1 VDDIV
6 KQAMHKWPHVPDC
19 FGWLGL
25 DERGQWFMR
34 DDDAQAKGSFASGH
48 PGAKGA
54 RLTHSKLLAFIE
66 RNYEADAQG
75 RWYFQNGPQRV
86 FMELQATPWVWRLAA
101 DGAITSHTG
110 RDATFLQCLLDETGR
125 VHLNTDLG
133 LGLVHSMDVH
143 TVAQR
148 IEAAQWTVQEVRA
161 ADLPARFAF
170 VRSPQELWR
179 LNQVTA

>member
-1 VDDIV
+1 MDDIV
-6 KQAMHKWPHVPDC
+6 KQAMAKWPHVPDC

-34 DDDAQAKGSFASGH
+34 DDGAQAQGAFTSGQ

-54 RLTHSKLLAFIE
+54 LLTHSKLLDFIA

-86 FMELQATPWVWRLAA
+86 FIELQATPWIWRLAA
-101 DGAITSHTG
+101 DGAVTSHTG
-110 RDATFLQCLLDETGR
+110 RRAEYLACLVDETGR
-125 VHLNTDLG
+125 VYLNTDLG
-133 LGLVHSMDVH
+133 LGLVHSMDVQ

-148 IEAAQWTVQEVRA
+148 IEVGDWLPQDVLAAA
-161 ADLPARFAF
+161 LPARFAF
-170 VRSPQELWR
+170 VRSPQQQW
-179 LNQVTA
+179 QVAQTRA